1 MYYKCLENLRPHP
14 SHNPNIARKQQAR
27 FQLFKASSFEERL
40 VQSKKHHFLFWKQQ
54 RINKPVQHLHYR
66 KSPSLP
72 LVHHY
77 RFDTLIY
84 SLTPSIPPYM
94 GSIIYSSIIR
104 ERTLGVPDDLLPF
117 IPDGSLIAKK
127 SKKIL
132 VPGTT
137 EYVVKLRQ
145 LKNAHVKAEIERNRE
160 SRRRAKASSSTS
172 AINPISLSKDEI
184 TPWLRH

>member
-1 MYYKCLENLRPHP
+1 
-14 SHNPNIARKQQAR
+14 
-27 FQLFKASSFEERL
+27 
-40 VQSKKHHFLFWKQQ
+40 
-54 RINKPVQHLHYR
+54 
-66 KSPSLP
+66 
-72 LVHHY
+72 
-77 RFDTLIY
+77 
-84 SLTPSIPPYM
+84 M